1 MTPYSEYKESRVPWL
16 GKIPSHWKLL
26 PCRAIVDNQV
36 EKNDSGK
43 IEEYLSLMANIGV
56 VRYEE
61 KGDVGNKKP
70 EDLTKCKLVKQGNLV
85 INSMNYAIGS
95 YGMSP
100 FNGVCSPVY
109 IVLEPKEQIVERRY
123 ALRLFEN
130 KPMQKHLAQL
140 GNGILQHRAAIKWD
154 DIKPQ
159 AVPVPPLEEQR
170 AILYFLDRETQRI
183 DSLIEEKQTF
193 IKLLKEKRQAL
204 ISHVVTKGL
213 NPNVEMQDSGI
224 EWIGQVPKHWVVKKI
239 KYDVLGI
246 EQGWSPQCE
255 STPVLDDHTWGV
267 VKVGC
272 VNRGIFNPEQNKKLP
287 EELEPRKEYA
297 IKKGDLLVSRANAK
311 EWVGSAAV
319 PDRDYDN
326 LLLCD
331 KIYRIKLDLEKAD
344 PEFFAYYLSS
354 DQAREQ
360 IEIDATGTSSS
371 MLNIGQGTILNM
383 PIPAPELPEQQSIV
397 QGIKNKTSQIDRLM
411 LEVLDSIEL
420 LKEHRTSLISA
431 AVTGKIDVREAV

>member
-183 DSLIEEKQTF
+183 DSLIAEKLTF

-204 ISHVVTKGL
+204 ISHIVTKGL

-224 EWIGQVPKHWVVKKI
+224 EWIGQVPKHWGMSKVRYLGQCQNGINIGGEFFGHGTPFVSYGDVYNNTSLPEKVQGLVLSTEKDQDNYSVI
-239 KYDVLGI
+239 AGDVLFTRTSETI
-246 EQGWSPQCE
+246 EEIGFSAVCK
-255 STPVLDDHTWGV
+255 STIEKAVFAGFLIRFRPNEGNLDIGFSEYYFRNEKLRAFFAKEMNLVTRASLSQDLLKKMPVLLPPID
-267 VKVGC
+267 
-272 VNRGIFNPEQNKKLP
+272 EQN
-287 EELEPRKEYA
+287 E
-297 IKKGDLLVSRANAK
+297 IANYLQAECNK
-311 EWVGSAAV
+311 FSEIFAET
-319 PDRDYDN
+319 
-326 LLLCD
+326 
-331 KIYRIKLDLEKAD
+331 EK
-344 PEFFAYYLSS
+344 
-354 DQAREQ
+354 
-360 IEIDATGTSSS
+360 
-371 MLNIGQGTILNM
+371 TIL
-383 PIPAPELPEQQSIV
+383 
-397 QGIKNKTSQIDRLM
+397 
-411 LEVLDSIEL
+411 L
-420 LKEHRTSLISA
+420 LKERRTSLISA

>member
-183 DSLIEEKQTF
+183 DSLIAEKLTF

-204 ISHVVTKGL
+204 ISHIVTKGL

-224 EWIGQVPKHWVVKKI
+224 EWIGQVPKHWGISKVRYLGQCQNGINIGGEFFGHGTPFVSYGDVYNNTSLPEKVQGLVLSTEKDRDNYSVI
-239 KYDVLGI
+239 AGDVLFTRTSETIEEIGFSAVCKSTI
-246 EQGWSPQCE
+246 EQAVFAGFLIRFRPDEGNLEVGFSEYYFRNEKLRAFFAKEMNLVTRASLSQDLLKKM
-255 STPVLDDHTWGV
+255 PVLLPPID
-267 VKVGC
+267 
-272 VNRGIFNPEQNKKLP
+272 EQN
-287 EELEPRKEYA
+287 E
-297 IKKGDLLVSRANAK
+297 IANYLQAECNK
-311 EWVGSAAV
+311 FSEIFAET
-319 PDRDYDN
+319 
-326 LLLCD
+326 
-331 KIYRIKLDLEKAD
+331 EK
-344 PEFFAYYLSS
+344 
-354 DQAREQ
+354 
-360 IEIDATGTSSS
+360 
-371 MLNIGQGTILNM
+371 TIL
-383 PIPAPELPEQQSIV
+383 
-397 QGIKNKTSQIDRLM
+397 
-411 LEVLDSIEL
+411 L
-420 LKEHRTSLISA
+420 LKERRTSLISA
-431 AVTGKIDVREAV
+431 AVTGKIDVREAM

>member
-224 EWIGQVPKHWVVKKI
+224 EWIGQVPKHWGMSKVRYLGQCQNGINIGGEFFGHGTPFVSYGDVYNNTSLPEKVQGLVLSTEKDQDNYSVI
-239 KYDVLGI
+239 AGDVLFTRTSETI
-246 EQGWSPQCE
+246 EEIGFSAVCK
-255 STPVLDDHTWGV
+255 STIEKAVFAGFLIRFRPNEGNLDIGFSEYYFRNEKLRAFFAKEMNLVTRASLSQDLLKKMPVLLPPID
-267 VKVGC
+267 
-272 VNRGIFNPEQNKKLP
+272 EQN
-287 EELEPRKEYA
+287 E
-297 IKKGDLLVSRANAK
+297 IANYLQAECNK
-311 EWVGSAAV
+311 FSEIFAET
-319 PDRDYDN
+319 
-326 LLLCD
+326 
-331 KIYRIKLDLEKAD
+331 EK
-344 PEFFAYYLSS
+344 
-354 DQAREQ
+354 
-360 IEIDATGTSSS
+360 
-371 MLNIGQGTILNM
+371 TIL
-383 PIPAPELPEQQSIV
+383 
-397 QGIKNKTSQIDRLM
+397 
-411 LEVLDSIEL
+411 L
-420 LKEHRTSLISA
+420 LKERRTSLISA